1 MRGAGNRL
9 ARESS
14 PYLLQHAHNPVDW
27 FAWGPEAIAEA
38 RRRDVPIFLSI
49 GYSTCYWCHVM
60 ERESF
65 EDSATAEVMNARFVN
80 VKLDREE
87 RPDLDEVYM
96 AAVQTLTGRGGWP
109 MSVFLEPGELKPF
122 WAGTY
127 FPPRPA
133 QGMPSFGQVLRG
145 MSEAYAG
152 QREQVLKQAE
162 EVASAVR
169 ENLARPAGAVRL
181 GIEQVAMAT
190 QTLLTIVDR
199 AHGGFG
205 GAPKFP
211 QPVYLEL
218 LLDVRGGAD
227 GPTREAIDTALR
239 LTLDQMAIGGMNDQ
253 LAGGFHR
260 YSVDR
265 TWTVP
270 HFEKMLYDN
279 GQLLSV
285 FARAAV
291 ALEDGYYARVARA
304 TAEWMLR
311 EMRVPGGA
319 FATAQDAEVDGR
331 EGLNYVWRAEEV
343 RAGLSAEDA
352 EFACRVFGLDGGANF
367 QDPHHADGPASNV
380 LRLGDRPERVA
391 AVLSMGV
398 DEFSARLERVS
409 GAMLKVRA
417 ARKQPRLDDKVI
429 TSWNG
434 LAIAGLAQAGRLLSE
449 PGYVRAAQAAAD
461 WLLAHHRAAG
471 GRLLRISRGLP
482 ARVPA
487 MLEDVAMLT
496 QGLLELARAG
506 GADRARNLAAAD
518 ELMAEAEARF
528 GDGDGGYFD
537 TAADA
542 SELFI
547 RPRATY
553 DGAMPSGVSV
563 MINNLV
569 DRAELTGDGASAE
582 RAAAALRGIS
592 ALVVDSPIARCNST
606 RGLLRLM
613 RLDRGLVERV
623 FAGLPGVQATANG
636 AARAGG
642 PVEVYSSEEQ
652 VLLAEGEPAALELR
666 LVIAAGHHI
675 NASVP
680 GVAGLVGLRVGIV
693 GGSGVAAYADYPE
706 GELLEGVGGER
717 PRVHEGELV
726 LPVVLERVGEW
737 AGRPRL
743 AVTVQACTDRA
754 CLEAQTLVLEV
765 ELRPVRR

>member
-1 MRGAGNRL
+1 
-9 ARESS
+9 
-14 PYLLQHAHNPVDW
+14 
-27 FAWGPEAIAEA
+27 
-38 RRRDVPIFLSI
+38 
-49 GYSTCYWCHVM
+49 
-60 ERESF
+60 
-65 EDSATAEVMNARFVN
+65 
-80 VKLDREE
+80 
-87 RPDLDEVYM
+87 
-96 AAVQTLTGRGGWP
+96 
-109 MSVFLEPGELKPF
+109 
-122 WAGTY
+122 
-127 FPPRPA
+127 
-133 QGMPSFGQVLRG
+133 
-145 MSEAYAG
+145 
-152 QREQVLKQAE
+152 
-162 EVASAVR
+162 
-169 ENLARPAGAVRL
+169 
-181 GIEQVAMAT
+181 
-190 QTLLTIVDR
+190 
-199 AHGGFG
+199 
-205 GAPKFP
+205 
-211 QPVYLEL
+211 
-218 LLDVRGGAD
+218 
-227 GPTREAIDTALR
+227 
-239 LTLDQMAIGGMNDQ
+239 
-253 LAGGFHR
+253 
-260 YSVDR
+260 
-265 TWTVP
+265 
-270 HFEKMLYDN
+270 
-279 GQLLSV
+279 
-285 FARAAV
+285 
-291 ALEDGYYARVARA
+291 
-304 TAEWMLR
+304 
-311 EMRVPGGA
+311 
-319 FATAQDAEVDGR
+319 
-331 EGLNYVWRAEEV
+331 
-343 RAGLSAEDA
+343 
-352 EFACRVFGLDGGANF
+352 
-367 QDPHHADGPASNV
+367 
-380 LRLGDRPERVA
+380 
-391 AVLSMGV
+391 
-398 DEFSARLERVS
+398 
-409 GAMLKVRA
+409 
-417 ARKQPRLDDKVI
+417 
-429 TSWNG
+429 
-434 LAIAGLAQAGRLLSE
+434 
-449 PGYVRAAQAAAD
+449 
-461 WLLAHHRAAG
+461 
-471 GRLLRISRGLP
+471 
-482 ARVPA
+482 